1 MTRQRRDHGLGMT
14 TIALTTAILL
24 RLRRGGIAN
33 PWDVAGRGTIDV
45 LDGNVYEVVW
55 DPLSGFS
62 LELV

>member
-1 MTRQRRDHGLGMT
+1 M
-14 TIALTTAILL
+14 
-24 RLRRGGIAN
+24 GIAN

-45 LDGNVYEVVW
+45 LDGDVYEVVW